1 MSNILIIKHGSL
13 GDIVQISGVLKDI
26 RETHKNE
33 KIFILTTN
41 PYVELLSRCPY
52 VDGVLVDRRLPRW
65 NIIYL
70 LKLKKIIG
78 KFKFSTV
85 YDLQN
90 SSRTTFYKRYLF
102 KISNWSNSKSILKKR
117 KTKNDFNQMPVLERF
132 KTQLE
137 HFKVQTKYT
146 LRPDFSWACVNID
159 QLVNKFFGNKFIL
172 LFPFSSPKLS
182 HKQWPFYN
190 ELIKIIKL
198 KHNNFEI
205 VVAPGPN
212 EIEEAKKIDAT
223 TITNNQKALTIME
236 LAGLTKKSSFVIG
249 NDTGPSHMAA
259 HLNKRGVV
267 LFGYHT
273 TAKKV
278 SIETEKFKSLTVKNL
293 KDLSPEE
300 VYSSIKD
307 KLELIN

>member
-198 KHNNFEI
+198 KHNNFETH
-205 VVAPGPN
+205 V
-212 EIEEAKKIDAT
+212 
-223 TITNNQKALTIME
+223 
-236 LAGLTKKSSFVIG
+236 
-249 NDTGPSHMAA
+249 
-259 HLNKRGVV
+259 
-267 LFGYHT
+267 
-273 TAKKV
+273 
-278 SIETEKFKSLTVKNL
+278 
-293 KDLSPEE
+293 
-300 VYSSIKD
+300 
-307 KLELIN
+307 

>member
-1 MSNILIIKHGSL
+1 
-13 GDIVQISGVLKDI
+13 
-26 RETHKNE
+26 
-33 KIFILTTN
+33 
-41 PYVELLSRCPY
+41 
-52 VDGVLVDRRLPRW
+52 
-65 NIIYL
+65 
-70 LKLKKIIG
+70 
-78 KFKFSTV
+78 
-85 YDLQN
+85 
-90 SSRTTFYKRYLF
+90 
-102 KISNWSNSKSILKKR
+102 
-117 KTKNDFNQMPVLERF
+117 MPVLERF